1 MPCEAPRRLR
11 LSPRAMGAVVA
22 FVGSGVLVLSAL
34 LPMPFHGPP
43 ACLFKGVLGFDCPSC
58 GMTRAFV
65 SLGHLD
71 FASALRHNPV
81 SLLLMAILLL
91 AIPLSV
97 AQALTGRD
105 VLGTVWTRARHVMAP
120 AIVAP
125 LMVLWIWK
133 TIALL

>member
-1 MPCEAPRRLR
+1 
-11 LSPRAMGAVVA
+11 MGI
-22 FVGSGVLVLSAL
+22 VGVGILILAAL
-34 LPMPFHGPP
+34 LPAPFHGPP
-43 ACLFKGVLGFDCPSC
+43 VCLFKGVLGFDCPSC

-71 FASALRHNPV
+71 YVSALHHNPV
-81 SLLLMAILLL
+81 SLLLMGILLL
-91 AIPLSV
+91 TLPLCV

-105 VLGTVWTRARHVMAP
+105 ILGTVWMRTRHVVAP

>member
-1 MPCEAPRRLR
+1 
-11 LSPRAMGAVVA
+11 MGI
-22 FVGSGVLVLSAL
+22 VGVGILILAAL
-34 LPMPFHGPP
+34 LPAPFHGPP

-71 FASALRHNPV
+71 YVSALHHNPV
-81 SLLLMAILLL
+81 SLLLMGILLL
-91 AIPLSV
+91 TLPLCV
-97 AQALTGRD
+97 TQALTGRD
-105 VLGTVWTRARHVMAP
+105 ILGTVWMRTRHVVAP